1 MNSKL
6 TGLDADVLELVGAGG
21 LVVGLEAVAANQPNA
36 ATAGGIGPKP
46 DVTRDAAELQ
56 EVLDETN

>member
-6 TGLDADVLELVGAGG
+6 TGHDADVLELVGAGG

-36 ATAGGIGPKP
+36 AAAGRIGPKP